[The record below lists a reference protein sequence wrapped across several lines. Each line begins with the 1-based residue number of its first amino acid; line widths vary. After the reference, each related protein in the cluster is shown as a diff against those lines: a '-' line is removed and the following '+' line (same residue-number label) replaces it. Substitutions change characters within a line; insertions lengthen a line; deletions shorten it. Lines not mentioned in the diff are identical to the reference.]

1 MSWGKLCITF
11 SSSPLPNV
19 TGDDSKHVL
28 NGLHWIDN
36 TISDDPRLYHRKN
49 SSREILRRDLPS
61 PANIDEMNNPL
72 SLAALH
78 RVAVW
83 VGRDR
88 RQVIS
93 LGLQFVLHFLKRA
106 IKLLIFAFEF
116 FSGII
121 IDDDVRINSVTFDD
135 PLFAVFGVKRE
146 LRFEKLSAVDKRQ
159 RFANASHAAPGPF
172 PDEFAES
179 KRLKSERENIAIG

>member
-36 TISDDPRLYHRKN
+36 TISDDPRLYHRKKFFARN
-49 SSREILRRDLPS
+49 FEGDLPS

-93 LGLQFVLHFLKRA
+93 L
-106 IKLLIFAFEF
+106 
-116 FSGII
+116 
-121 IDDDVRINSVTFDD
+121 
-135 PLFAVFGVKRE
+135 
-146 LRFEKLSAVDKRQ
+146 
-159 RFANASHAAPGPF
+159 
-172 PDEFAES
+172 
-179 KRLKSERENIAIG
+179 RL